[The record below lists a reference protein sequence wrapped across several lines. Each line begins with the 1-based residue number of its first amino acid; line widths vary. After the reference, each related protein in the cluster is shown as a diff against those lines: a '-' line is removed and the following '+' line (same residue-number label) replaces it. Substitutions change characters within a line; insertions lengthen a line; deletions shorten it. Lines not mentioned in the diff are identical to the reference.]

1 MQSTQEESN
10 DLTNPG
16 ASKKWWAMLA
26 IGMSAFVCTV
36 DINIVNLALPTLIQS
51 LHTSFA
57 TIQWVSLSY
66 LLVCAAFILIA
77 ARLGDMWNKKWLFL
91 GGLILFTIGSVL
103 CGTAPNV
110 GFLIGFRVL
119 QGLGAVLI
127 GVMGSAIIA
136 EVFPKEERGRALGII
151 NGINW
156 IGVASGP
163 SVGGLLIS
171 WVGWRLIFLVNVP
184 ISIIAILIVALTV
197 PDSVS
202 REAKKSFD
210 IAGAILVAVTLS
222 CFAFSMTTV
231 QNEGFGSPIALILLA
246 IAAISLWCFL
256 IVEARS
262 NSPMIDLKI
271 FRSVELSFGLL
282 MRLIVAAVMAGM
294 IFILPFFLELVKQY
308 SVQQTGF
315 LLAVTSIF
323 TAVIAPIAGT
333 LSDRFGSRIIS
344 LIGLVLVVF
353 GYLAIST
360 FDTQLTVLG
369 FIVRMILLQVGL
381 GMFTSPNSSAVMGS
395 VPPERLGIASG
406 LLSLSNILGQTTGL
420 ALTGTLFSFL
430 TTINA
435 NLAPKTDITEA
446 PIEALVES
454 VQMSFRFFVPI
465 IMLAIVLAGY
475 LLWLERRKEQAA
487 QTESTIDLS

>member
-1 MQSTQEESN
+1 MQSTQEESK

-16 ASKKWWAMLA
+16 ASKKWWVMLA

-103 CGTAPNV
+103 CGTAPNI

-127 GVMGSAIIA
+127 GVIGSAIIA

-171 WVGWRLIFLVNVP
+171 LVGWRLIFLVNVP

-197 PDSVS
+197 PDSVR

-210 IAGAILVAVTLS
+210 IAGAILIAVTLS

-256 IVEARS
+256 IVETRS

-369 FIVRMILLQVGL
+369 FILRMILLQVGL

-475 LLWLERRKEQAA
+475 LLWLERRKEQATK
-487 QTESTIDLS
+487 TESTIDLS

>member
-1 MQSTQEESN
+1 MQSPQEESN
-10 DLTNPG
+10 DLTKPG

-26 IGMSAFVCTV
+26 IGMSAFICTV

-66 LLVCAAFILIA
+66 LVVCAAFILIA

-103 CGTAPNV
+103 CGIAPTL

-127 GVMGSAIIA
+127 GVIGSAIIA

-151 NGINW
+151 HGINW
-156 IGVASGP
+156 VGVASGP

-171 WVGWRLIFLVNVP
+171 WVGWRFIFLVNVP

-197 PDSVS
+197 PKSVS
-202 REAKKSFD
+202 SEAEKSFD
-210 IAGAILVAVTLS
+210 VAGAILVAVTLS
-222 CFAFSMTTV
+222 CFAFSMTTI
-231 QNEGFGSPIALILLA
+231 QKEGFSSPIALILLA
-246 IAAISLWCFL
+246 SAAISLCCFL
-256 IVEARS
+256 VVEARS
-262 NSPMIDLKI
+262 NSPMLDLKI
-271 FRSVELSFGLL
+271 FRSVELSFGIL
-282 MRLIVAAVMAGM
+282 MRLIVAATMAGM

-308 SVQQTGF
+308 SPQQTGL
-315 LLAVTSIF
+315 LLAVASIF
-323 TAVIAPIAGT
+323 TALIAPIAGT

-344 LIGLVLVVF
+344 LIGLVLIMF
-353 GYLAIST
+353 GFLALST
-360 FDTQLTVLG
+360 FNTQLTILG
-369 FIVRMILLQVGL
+369 FIVRMMLLQLGI
-381 GMFTSPNSSAVMGS
+381 GMFTSPNNSAIMGA
-395 VPPERLGIASG
+395 VPLERLGIASG
-406 LLSLSNILGQTTGL
+406 LLSLSNVLGQTTGL

-430 TTINA
+430 TTISA
-435 NLAPKTDITEA
+435 NLAPKIDITEA
-446 PIEALVES
+446 PIEALVQG

-465 IMLAIVLAGY
+465 VMVTIVLAGY
-475 LLWLERRKEQAA
+475 LLWLEQTKEQIA
-487 QTESTIDLS
+487 QTESMIEPS